1 MFTLSLSLIIYK
13 RRIIIIII
21 ALKMNEMEVTSPSEC
36 VGAEKNIGHSAPL
49 GLRYKSNPGR
59 FKVLN
64 PHDWVQI

>member
-13 RRIIIIII
+13 RRIIIII
-21 ALKMNEMEVTSPSEC
+21 ALKMNEMEVTSPSES

-59 FKVLN
+59 F
-64 PHDWVQI
+64 